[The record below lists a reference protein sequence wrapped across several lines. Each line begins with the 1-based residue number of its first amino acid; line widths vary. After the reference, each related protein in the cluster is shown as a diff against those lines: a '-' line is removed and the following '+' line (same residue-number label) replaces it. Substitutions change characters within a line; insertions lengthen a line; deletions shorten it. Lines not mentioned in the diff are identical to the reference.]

1 MPLINLAQ
9 KSTNIPRFKRSVMRN
24 RTEIAIGTLPEA
36 KRDMDIEV
44 FGLTHILHESIIMQQ
59 TANRSEE
66 VSMERTV
73 TYFEHAGERNTQD
86 CLTVVHKMLCEGRYR
101 HVVVASTW
109 GNTGAHFAEA
119 LRDSGCSVVV
129 VTHNAG
135 FKEPNSFE
143 LSEQN
148 RSRILAAGAKI
159 YTGTILTHSI
169 ETAFAQ
175 KFQGMYPT
183 HVVAAS
189 LRRFGEGTKV
199 CCEIVMMAADAGLI
213 PEGEEIIAVAGTG
226 KGADTVLLVRSAVS
240 KRFFDLKVLEVLAK
254 PRG

>member
-1 MPLINLAQ
+1 M
-9 KSTNIPRFKRSVMRN
+9 NIHMFSSVRS
-24 RTEIAIGTLPEA
+24 
-36 KRDMDIEV
+36 
-44 FGLTHILHESIIMQQ
+44 HHESIIIEQQ
-59 TANRSEE
+59 GKREE
-66 VSMERTV
+66 GQVMERTV
-73 TYFEHAGERNTQD
+73 VYFAQAGEQNTQE
-86 CLTVVHKMLCEGRYR
+86 CLTAVHKILCEGRHR
-101 HVVVASTW
+101 HVVVASTC
-109 GNTGAHFAEA
+109 GATGAHFAEA

-135 FKEPNSFE
+135 FREPNSLE
-143 LSEQN
+143 LAEEN
-148 RSRILAAGAKI
+148 RSRILAAGARI
-159 YTGTILTHSI
+159 FTGTILTHSI

-199 CCEIVMMAADAGLI
+199 CCEMVMMAADAGLI

-226 KGADTVLLVRSAVS
+226 KGADTVLIVRSAVS